1 MIMKKVITITPKK
14 ITSNKNSS
22 NFKTNTRKKPL
33 YIVGDRIVKEV
44 NGFELSKG
52 IKHKYSV

>member
-1 MIMKKVITITPKK
+1 MIMKKVITITSKK

-44 NGFELSKG
+44 NGSELSKG